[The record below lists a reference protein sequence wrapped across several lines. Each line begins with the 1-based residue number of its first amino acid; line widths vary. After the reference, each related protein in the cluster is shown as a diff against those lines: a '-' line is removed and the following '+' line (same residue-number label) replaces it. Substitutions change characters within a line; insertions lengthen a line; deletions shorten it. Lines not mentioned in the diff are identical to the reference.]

1 MKEALE
7 IYIKGL
13 VQGVGFRP
21 FVYRIAIKHQ
31 ILGWV
36 ENRNNGVIICA
47 EGDKTNLNLF
57 CEALKSEAPPAS
69 AIESI
74 SSNPISLNYFSE
86 FKINKS
92 ENASNEITRISP
104 DIAVCPDCLEDIKN
118 QENRILYPFT
128 NCTNCGPRFTI
139 IKDLPYDRE
148 NTTMNDFEMCGFC
161 RKEYE
166 DVLNRRFH
174 AQPVACN
181 HCGPKYQLV
190 LDGKAIDGFEENLNQ
205 VSQEIESGKIIAVK
219 SLGGFN
225 LMCDAL
231 SEKAVNRLRS
241 IKQRDGKPFAV
252 MFRDLATIK
261 KYAELNDYE
270 KSALLAWQAPIV
282 LLNAINT
289 DNQSVEKLSPCVCN
303 HLNTI
308 GAFLPYLPFQHL
320 LFSRIKTPA
329 IVLTSGNLSEEPIV
343 ISNEKAI
350 EKFSGLVDSILIY
363 NREIYNRTDDSVVS
377 FVNNQARMIRRSR
390 GYVPAHVKLKFNI
403 DGILATGAEL
413 SNCFAVGKEDKAYL
427 SQHIGD
433 LKNLET
439 YEFYKETFYKYLKLF
454 RIQPVCI
461 AADLHPDYFSSQFAE
476 EFSSLNG
483 IPLIKI
489 QHHHA
494 HIASGM
500 AENGLDEK
508 VIGVAFD
515 GTGLGTDGNILGSE
529 FLVCDYQS
537 FQRIMHFEYI
547 PLPGGDKSNEEPWRI
562 AVSLLYKYFGN
573 DFLNRKLPFLS
584 KVPDEKLNIIIQMID
599 NKLNCPLSSGAGRLF
614 DAMAA
619 MFNICTHSTF
629 HAEAPMRLES
639 LIDKNCK
646 AFYNFQFD
654 KTISFLPMFIEVLE
668 DIEKKKDI
676 GILSAK
682 FHNTMI
688 NCIFDTVVKI
698 SEESGINKAVL
709 SGGVFQN
716 RYLLGNLEN
725 LFDKHPNIQLFT
737 HKSIP
742 SGDGGIALGQL
753 AIAAKQF
760 NQYA

>member
-1 MKEALE
+1 
-7 IYIKGL
+7 
-13 VQGVGFRP
+13 
-21 FVYRIAIKHQ
+21 
-31 ILGWV
+31 
-36 ENRNNGVIICA
+36 
-47 EGDKTNLNLF
+47 
-57 CEALKSEAPPAS
+57 
-69 AIESI
+69 
-74 SSNPISLNYFSE
+74 
-86 FKINKS
+86 
-92 ENASNEITRISP
+92 
-104 DIAVCPDCLEDIKN
+104 
-118 QENRILYPFT
+118 
-128 NCTNCGPRFTI
+128 
-139 IKDLPYDRE
+139 
-148 NTTMNDFEMCGFC
+148 
-161 RKEYE
+161 
-166 DVLNRRFH
+166 
-174 AQPVACN
+174 
-181 HCGPKYQLV
+181 
-190 LDGKAIDGFEENLNQ
+190 
-205 VSQEIESGKIIAVK
+205 
-219 SLGGFN
+219 
-225 LMCDAL
+225 
-231 SEKAVNRLRS
+231 
-241 IKQRDGKPFAV
+241 
-252 MFRDLATIK
+252 
-261 KYAELNDYE
+261 
-270 KSALLAWQAPIV
+270 
-282 LLNAINT
+282 
-289 DNQSVEKLSPCVCN
+289 
-303 HLNTI
+303 
-308 GAFLPYLPFQHL
+308 
-320 LFSRIKTPA
+320 
-329 IVLTSGNLSEEPIV
+329 
-343 ISNEKAI
+343 
-350 EKFSGLVDSILIY
+350 
-363 NREIYNRTDDSVVS
+363 
-377 FVNNQARMIRRSR
+377 
-390 GYVPAHVKLKFNI
+390 
-403 DGILATGAEL
+403 
-413 SNCFAVGKEDKAYL
+413 
-427 SQHIGD
+427 
-433 LKNLET
+433 
-439 YEFYKETFYKYLKLF
+439 
-454 RIQPVCI
+454 
-461 AADLHPDYFSSQFAE
+461 
-476 EFSSLNG
+476 
-483 IPLIKI
+483 LIKI